1 MMKAKPV
8 KKYKVGGVQAA
19 IWENQAANPQGQQET
34 FHSVTLERRYKDR
47 DGNWKTS
54 ESFRAGD
61 LPKAILLLSKAYEFV
76 ALKEVDQENGG
87 DVV

>member
-1 MMKAKPV
+1 MKAKPV

-19 IWENQAANPQGQQET
+19 IWENQALNPQGQQET
-34 FHSVTLERRYKDR
+34 FHSVTMERRYKDKE
-47 DGNWKTS
+47 GNWKTS